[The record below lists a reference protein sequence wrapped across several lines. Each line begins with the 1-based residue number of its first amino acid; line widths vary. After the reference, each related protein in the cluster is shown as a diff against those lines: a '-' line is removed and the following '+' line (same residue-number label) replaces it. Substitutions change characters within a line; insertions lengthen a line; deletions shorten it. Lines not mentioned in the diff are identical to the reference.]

1 MLTND
6 RKKEIIQALANRIE
20 KMECPICHRE
30 SFSLLDGYISDSVQE
45 NYRIQTIGSKTII
58 PSVALV
64 CNNCGFI
71 SQHSL
76 GVLELMNKDEEL
88 SESNIKK

>member
-1 MLTND
+1 MLTNE
-6 RKKEIIQALANRIE
+6 RKKEIIVALSQRIE
-20 KMECPICHRE
+20 KMNCPICQKE
-30 SFSLLDGYISDSVQE
+30 NFSLLDGYINEGVQDD
-45 NYRIQTIGSKTII
+45 YKHQVIGVKTRI

-76 GVLELMNKDEEL
+76 GVLGLLPQQEE
-88 SESNIKK
+88 STDK

>member
-6 RKKEIIQALANRIE
+6 RKKEIILSLASRIE
-20 KMECPICHRE
+20 KMECPICHKE
-30 SFSLLDGYISDSVQE
+30 SFSLLDGYINDSVQE
-45 NYRIQTIGSKTII
+45 NYRMQTIGSKTMI

-76 GVLELMNKDEEL
+76 GVLELMSKDAEK
-88 SESNIKK
+88 SESTK